1 MPQIVGILVLALEFS
16 GLKILSMKEYW
27 ELNLTRV
34 DQFEDFSSSLTGAD
48 SNFRKG
54 VEVLTLDGERGT
66 L

>member
-16 GLKILSMKEYW
+16 DLILSMKEYW
-27 ELNLTRV
+27 KLNLTRV